1 MYVQTLT
8 VAVRPYES
16 MRVYEYICY
25 PSLLFNSSGPDNF
38 WLLLLG
44 QTVASGTNLLVWGT
58 PSYVAGIWFPASQRG
73 IAAAAVGALSAQ
85 VRIIMCVCVC
95 VCVCV
100 SNLIRVQF
108 QHPILTPQYLS
119 IMMQD

>member
-1 MYVQTLT
+1 MYRLLLLQYGHVK
-8 VAVRPYES
+8 VCACI
-16 MRVYEYICY
+16 YEYIC
-25 PSLLFNSSGPDNF
+25 LIHCSSGPDNF

-85 VRIIMCVCVC
+85 VRILVCVC
-95 VCVCV
+95 VCVC
-100 SNLIRVQF
+100 
-108 QHPILTPQYLS
+108 LT
-119 IMMQD
+119 